1 MRTVVV
7 PLPIPASLRQ
17 ALLDVRAAVNH
28 LIGDWRAHPDESRF
42 HATKRSYRS
51 VRQKYPHLASSWTVT
66 IANETSATLAS
77 WDRVLRRMKR
87 LDPKRW
93 DRCRTQPPRRARLKA
108 VLHPALYRLHGNTL
122 DLTLSPS
129 HHVQFDLAPV
139 KNPLFRHYGEIS
151 HWKFGLTVTDR
162 ALMFHFHTPEERRE
176 GTGMVGVDVNMPSA
190 DYATTEGVMGS
201 IDLKPI
207 TRIQGAMARKRQR
220 VQRAIPTDHRL
231 QRLHLRR
238 LKGRERRRVDP
249 LLHMAANRLVAEGGG
264 PCHRVG
270 GSVED
275 ARRTPQAGEQG
286 PATKAFRLDA
296 GPVPAVRRVQGPDAC
311 APREPSGDLHGV
323 SPVRRSAGPPG
334 VATEHLRE
342 LPGRLAPGHGSGNFH
357 PLPGPCGPTGH
368 GSFPECAPRAPGG
381 QSVGSLLRRRADEG
395 GRSECESRRITFSI
409 QRGVVVLSLRP
420 LLPVQHRTLLVDP
433 GPVGLLVPSERHL
446 DLAQ

>member
-162 ALMFHFHTPEERRE
+162 ALVFHFHTPEERRE

-201 IDLKPI
+201 IDLTPI
-207 TRIQGAMARKRQR
+207 PRIQGAMARKRQR

-249 LLHMAANRLVAEGGG
+249 LLHMAANRLVAEVGDRAIVLEDLSKTQEELRRQGSRDQRRRLSVWTQGRFQRFVEYKARTRVLHVNPRGTSTECPRCGGRLDHPEWRRSICGNCQGDWHRDMVAATSILSRGHVVLRGTALSPSALHALREASRWG
-264 PCHRVG
+264 PCSADGPMKGDEANANRE
-270 GSVED
+270 GS
-275 ARRTPQAGEQG
+275 
-286 PATKAFRLDA
+286 
-296 GPVPAVRRVQGPDAC
+296 
-311 APREPSGDLHGV
+311 PSQFK
-323 SPVRRSAGPPG
+323 
-334 VATEHLRE
+334 EE
-342 LPGRLAPGHGSGNFH
+342 
-357 PLPGPCGPTGH
+357 
-368 GSFPECAPRAPGG
+368 
-381 QSVGSLLRRRADEG
+381 
-395 GRSECESRRITFSI
+395 
-409 QRGVVVLSLRP
+409 
-420 LLPVQHRTLLVDP
+420 
-433 GPVGLLVPSERHL
+433 
-446 DLAQ
+446 

>member
-162 ALMFHFHTPEERRE
+162 ALVFHFHTPEERRE

-201 IDLKPI
+201 IDLTPI
-207 TRIQGAMARKRQR
+207 PRIQGAMARKRQR

-249 LLHMAANRLVAEGGG
+249 LLHMAANRLVAEVGDRAIVLEDLSKTQEELRRQGSRDQRRRLSVWTQGRFQRFVEYKARTRVLHVNPRGTSTECPRCGG
-264 PCHRVG
+264 
-270 GSVED
+270 
-275 ARRTPQAGEQG
+275 
-286 PATKAFRLDA
+286 RLDH
-296 GPVPAVRRVQGPDAC
+296 P
-311 APREPSGDLHGV
+311 EW
-323 SPVRRSAGPPG
+323 RRSICGNCQGDWHRDMAAATSILSRGQKALRGTALSPSALHALLEAAGWRPNGSSGPLSTPVKG
-334 VATEHLRE
+334 DEANATLE
-342 LPGRLAPGHGSGNFH
+342 
-357 PLPGPCGPTGH
+357 
-368 GSFPECAPRAPGG
+368 
-381 QSVGSLLRRRADEG
+381 SL
-395 GRSECESRRITFSI
+395 ES
-409 QRGVVVLSLRP
+409 
-420 LLPVQHRTLLVDP
+420 
-433 GPVGLLVPSERHL
+433 
-446 DLAQ
+446 

>member
-162 ALMFHFHTPEERRE
+162 ALVFHFHTPEERRE

-201 IDLKPI
+201 IDLTPI
-207 TRIQGAMARKRQR
+207 PRIQGAMARKRQR

-249 LLHMAANRLVAEGGG
+249 LLHMAANRLVAEVGDRAIVLEDLSKTQEELRRQGSRDQRRRLAVWTHGRFQRFVEYKARTHVLHVNPRGTSSECPRCGG
-264 PCHRVG
+264 
-270 GSVED
+270 
-275 ARRTPQAGEQG
+275 
-286 PATKAFRLDA
+286 RLDHPEWQRSICGNCQGDWHRDMAAATSILSRGQKALRGTALSPSALHALLEAA
-296 GPVPAVRRVQGPDAC
+296 GWRPNGSSGPLSTPVK
-311 APREPSGDLHGV
+311 GDE
-323 SPVRRSAGPPG
+323 AN
-334 VATEHLRE
+334 ATLE
-342 LPGRLAPGHGSGNFH
+342 
-357 PLPGPCGPTGH
+357 
-368 GSFPECAPRAPGG
+368 
-381 QSVGSLLRRRADEG
+381 SL
-395 GRSECESRRITFSI
+395 ES
-409 QRGVVVLSLRP
+409 
-420 LLPVQHRTLLVDP
+420 
-433 GPVGLLVPSERHL
+433 
-446 DLAQ
+446 